1 MEEPS
6 GEGKGLRSKSVMRV
20 LVKEGRAVR
29 ARAVERPKTPEP
41 RTRIEVGGEVGG
53 IGLLTGCRFGGKG
66 EELGM
71 NTLGRGRD

>member
-1 MEEPS
+1 
-6 GEGKGLRSKSVMRV
+6 
-20 LVKEGRAVR
+20 VR

-66 EELGM
+66 
-71 NTLGRGRD
+71 